1 MEDKISNE
9 VENKEPK
16 DDWKLKSLTIEFKK
30 GFSFEKSEDR
40 YEGSI
45 KFENGESESFQFKVR
60 PDMADDY
67 IKLISADIVKCAES
81 LGSRLIDSLGLRK

>member
-1 MEDKISNE
+1 MLNE
-9 VENKEPK
+9 EQNKEPK

-30 GFSFEKSEDR
+30 GFSFENSKDR

-67 IKLISADIVKCAES
+67 IKLISEDIVKCAES